1 MLSPSYIDWMDLYG
15 LNSPIFTKKSWSYH
29 SMIFQKSRPTIHNRG
44 WRGFNT
50 MCIPNKI
57 VRWPRFYSSMKL
69 AIHIRKINDLWVKV
83 IISFLGTFWIK
94 NIINLML
101 ISKAAAKNLLS
112 LTPCHGLFYIFL
124 CNTGQ
129 QWILQSSHVIYLSA
143 YHIQHLNSYSERFSI
158 ILSLNSLRPALCVY
172 LAIMIHN
179 KIKNLELIE
188 TWSKLG
194 LSISKHWLS
203 NLSTSV
209 GNSVIEAN
217 ERDGVIIPMNLK
229 RDFFSTAFVDNIDVN
244 TKVTLLTTSLH
255 GTAASLNQ
263 QTSTLNQ
270 GESR

>member
-15 LNSPIFTKKSWSYH
+15 LSSPIFTKKSWSYH

-112 LTPCHGLFYIFL
+112 LTLVMVYFIFSAWLL

-129 QWILQSSHVIYLSA
+129 QWILQSSHVIYFV
-143 YHIQHLNSYSERFSI
+143 QHLNSYSERFNI

>member
-1 MLSPSYIDWMDLYG
+1 MLTPSYIDWMDLYG
-15 LNSPIFTKKSWSYH
+15 LNSPIFTKKSWSSH

-112 LTPCHGLFYIFL
+112 LTLVMVYFIFSAWLL

-129 QWILQSSHVIYLSA
+129 QWILQSSHVIYFV
-143 YHIQHLNSYSERFSI
+143 QHLNSCSERFSI

-229 RDFFSTAFVDNIDVN
+229 RDFFSTAFVDNIDLN